1 MNKDIL
7 ALGLVILIAGL
18 FLTLAFWPLFGVS
31 GRELADDQEV
41 NIIDI
46 FIEYESY
53 SEGDTVLVYGT
64 ISDFYPDWAEELY
77 DAIVG
82 VPVEIDDD
90 LIIILANQN
99 STDLEVGDE
108 VYGRVT
114 LNEESGIIQDFEFW
128 VHDGDLRSKTVL
140 DYASYGLVG
149 AGVAVTVVGVVK
161 D

>member
-1 MNKDIL
+1 MNKDIF
-7 ALGLVILIAGL
+7 ALGLVILIVGL

-31 GRELADDQEV
+31 GRELADDQ
-41 NIIDI
+41 DGT
-46 FIEYESY
+46 EYESY
-53 SEGDTVLVYGT
+53 AEGDTVLVYGT
-64 ISDFYPDWAEELY
+64 VTEVNEYPDIIGDILEEL
-77 DAIVG
+77 VGG
-82 VPVEIDDD
+82 VPVEIDDN